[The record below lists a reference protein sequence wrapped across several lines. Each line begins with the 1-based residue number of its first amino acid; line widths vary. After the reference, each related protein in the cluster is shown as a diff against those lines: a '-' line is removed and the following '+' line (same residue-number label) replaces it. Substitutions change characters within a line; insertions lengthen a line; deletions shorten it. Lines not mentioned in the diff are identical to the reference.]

1 MKISKYHTMAALL
14 AMSLAAA
21 PAFAAP
27 EIKTKGGFEIKD
39 GDFSFK
45 FGGRIMLDF
54 VEPGVDV
61 TAMGQ
66 NLFFRRARLELEGK
80 MFKDWEYKAEY
91 DFAENTITAKDL
103 YVTYTGYENQ
113 EILIGQFKQPWSL
126 EELSSSKQLAFME
139 RSLMNSAWSTAHRTG
154 LGWRHFGSNHS
165 LTVSAYG
172 KEAGSTNGGTGASAN
187 QDEPMSYGGRFVWA
201 PMKSDDSLL
210 HFGVAY
216 AQEELELVTGGGLR
230 LRARPEARPSNGG
243 IRLVDTGTIADAT
256 GLTKTGLE
264 AAWMSGG
271 LSVQGEYQIVSV
283 DSVVEGNPTFSGYYV
298 EARWFPSGEVR
309 PYKMNTA
316 AFSAIKPLNIEGA
329 WEYKIRLSS
338 VDLEDSCTAA
348 VIALPCVGANAE
360 AGTEDNLS
368 LGVTYYPNANIR
380 WMFEYVSADVS
391 SLNAAQEESPSFFQ
405 GRFQIAW

>member
-1 MKISKYHTMAALL
+1 MKTNCTIVSLL
-14 AMSLAAA
+14 ALGLAAA

-27 EIKTKGGFEIKD
+27 EVKTKGGFEIKD

-45 FGGRIMLDF
+45 LGGRLMLDF

-66 NLFFRRARLELEGK
+66 NLFFRRARLELSGT
-80 MFKDWEYKAEY
+80 MFKDWQYSAEY
-91 DFAENTITAKDL
+91 DFAENAVVAKDL
-103 YVTYTGYENQ
+103 YATYTGFENQ

-165 LTVSAYG
+165 LTAAVYG
-172 KEAGSTNGGTGASAN
+172 KEAGVANGGTGASAN
-187 QDEPMSYGGRFVWA
+187 QDEPISIGARFVFA
-201 PMKSDDSLL
+201 PIKSDDSLL
-210 HFGVAY
+210 HVGVAY
-216 AQEELELVTGGGLR
+216 AQEELELVTGGGLH
-230 LRARPEARPSNGG
+230 LRARPEARPSNGSV
-243 IRLVDTGTIADAT
+243 RLVGTETIADAT

-264 AAWMSGG
+264 VAWMSGG
-271 LSVQGEYQIVSV
+271 LSVQGEYQLVSV
-283 DSVVEGNPTFSGYYV
+283 DSVAEGNPEFSGYYL

-316 AFSAIKPLNIEGA
+316 AFSGIKPLNIEGA
-329 WEYKIRLSS
+329 WEYKVRVSN
-338 VDLEDSCTAA
+338 VDLEDAGVTATT
-348 VIALPCVGANAE
+348 GNAN

-368 LGVTYYPNANIR
+368 IGVTYYPNANIR
-380 WMFEYVSADVS
+380 WMFEYITADVS
-391 SLNAAQEESPSFFQ
+391 SLNPAQEESPKFFQ